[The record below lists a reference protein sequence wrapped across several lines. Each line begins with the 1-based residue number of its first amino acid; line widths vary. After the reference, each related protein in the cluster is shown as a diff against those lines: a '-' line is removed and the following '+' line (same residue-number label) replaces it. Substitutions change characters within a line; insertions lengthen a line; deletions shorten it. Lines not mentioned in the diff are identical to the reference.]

1 MTKPSQPIRESAKA
15 FECCLRFRYSGYS
28 FPGCAKLVLRRLG
41 SGFSV
46 RVEIAGR
53 TQNERPKSPQP
64 ETLKQTTPSRATIFV
79 WSYTAIT
86 NFLWYNA
93 PKALNPKPWSTPTHP
108 EPPYSYE
115 VIQSLTFCD
124 TTSPCIS
131 HALHHIRITRH
142 VQSSWYIYITHKKSL
157 HFVIHTLTTYDIC
170 VHACI
175 HILPIWPYK
184 TLMSLAQMLAQLV
197 LGWLILKYKS
207 PKN

>member
-79 WSYTAIT
+79 WIYTAIT

-124 TTSPCIS
+124 TTSPCIPTHFITFES
-131 HALHHIRITRH
+131 RDMCNHHAYIYNPLKNPYI
-142 VQSSWYIYITHKKSL
+142 SWYTHL
-157 HFVIHTLTTYDIC
+157 RHTIC